1 MVDLGSVTFFL
12 VYHESFL
19 LSSAK
24 LLKLIDM
31 GANKH
36 LPTLPGWAWWWATI
50 NRLPTLSGSLIETIL
65 IPGIYGGVRF
75 LYNMIKFPDTKIIF

>member
-19 LSSAK
+19 LSSTK

-31 GANKH
+31 GNVCW
-36 LPTLPGWAWWWATI
+36 LPTIDVVKEL
-50 NRLPTLSGSLIETIL
+50 
-65 IPGIYGGVRF
+65 GGNRF
-75 LYNMIKFPDTKIIF
+75 LGLNRRWPQMIRVTQI

>member
-1 MVDLGSVTFFL
+1 MVNLGSVTFFL

-31 GANKH
+31 GPPVYH
-36 LPTLPGWAWWWATI
+36 GPPTTPRHETLMESY
-50 NRLPTLSGSLIETIL
+50 PT
-65 IPGIYGGVRF
+65 
-75 LYNMIKFPDTKIIF
+75 